1 MMDSSRAW
9 LTIVADNNEN
19 SDEYNDGED
28 DGSCG
33 DDDDDGDDDGLR
45 ADHWLIRLHS
55 GSPTG
60 TWDVQVLV

>member
-1 MMDSSRAW
+1 MDSSRAW

-19 SDEYNDGED
+19 GDDYNDGDD

-33 DDDDDGDDDGLR
+33 DDDDDDNGLR
-45 ADHWLIRLHS
+45 ADHWLIWPHS

-60 TWDVQVLV
+60 T